1 MDFLT
6 GELSTCES
14 MIMKVIWDAQ
24 EDIAVQEL
32 IRELGIRFDKHYAR
46 TTVVTFLH
54 KMAEKGYVSTY
65 RKGKAAFVHAEKSE
79 KDYKNKLLREQTD
92 FWFGGKP
99 SKLIASL
106 CESRKLSKEEIS
118 KIKELLAEVDE

>member
-65 RKGKAAFVHAEKSE
+65 RKGKAAFVHAEKRE

-118 KIKELLAEVDE
+118 KIKELLADVDE

>member
-1 MDFLT
+1 
-6 GELSTCES
+6 
-14 MIMKVIWDAQ
+14 MKVIWDVQ
-24 EDIAVQEL
+24 EDIAVQDIIQAL
-32 IRELGIRFDKHYAR
+32 AVRFDKHYAR

-65 RKGKAAFVHAEKSE
+65 RRGKASYVHAEKRE
-79 KDYKNKLLREQTD
+79 QEYKKKLLREQTD

-106 CESRKLSKEEIS
+106 CESQELSRDEVT
-118 KIKELLAEVDE
+118 KIEELLKDVDK

>member
-1 MDFLT
+1 MDYLNE
-6 GELSTCES
+6 ELSACES
-14 MIMKVIWDAQ
+14 VIMKVIWDAK
-24 EDIAVQEL
+24 EDIAVQE
-32 IRELGIRFDKHYAR
+32 IIQELGIRFDKHYAR

-65 RKGKAAFVHAEKSE
+65 RKGKAAYVHAEKSE
-79 KDYKNKLLREQTD
+79 REYKNRLLEEQTN

-106 CESRKLSKEEIS
+106 CESQKLSKDEVK
-118 KIKELLAEVDE
+118 KIMELLEDVDE